1 MSSKDTNLPPQW
13 YDQNDESESTKRVH
27 SPSKRRSVELM
38 FSTPDTPDLRS
49 SETRKREKRVVF
61 LSCSKLMKSFSKIP
75 RDVLE
80 HDQTLFFFGGKKKW
94 IFPQNEKDRQERD
107 AQPGRDKH
115 MSTELKNLIERK
127 LKNGTCHFLKKAT
140 LKYKFYPGPKD
151 PEAYER
157 VSEWLVRLGHN
168 PLRLKKTYWM
178 YRSNLSRVEACKV
191 VRNIEGG
198 YHEYEE
204 VKLLLQKSCPGY
216 LLPILSW
223 RSSNESRI
231 REYLGMSPSDDD
243 EDDSSEY
250 SIGADED
257 GVELYRV

>member
-1 MSSKDTNLPPQW
+1 MSSKDTNVPPLW
-13 YDQNDESESTKRVH
+13 FDENDDESKKKVH
-27 SPSKRRSVELM
+27 SPSKSRSMELL
-38 FSTPDTPDLRS
+38 FSTPDTPAATCPPR
-49 SETRKREKRVVF
+49 RREKRVVF
-61 LSCSKLMKSFSKIP
+61 LSCTKLMKSFSKIP

-80 HDQTLFFFGGKKKW
+80 HEQTLFFFGGKKKW
-94 IFPQNEKDRQERD
+94 IFPQNENDRQERD
-107 AQPGRDKH
+107 SQPGRYKH
-115 MSTELKNLIERK
+115 MSAELKDLIERK
-127 LKNGTCHFLKKAT
+127 LKNGTCHFLKKDT

-168 PLRLKKTYWM
+168 PLRLEKTYWM

-198 YHEYEE
+198 YHEYEQ
-204 VKLLLQKSCPGY
+204 VKILLKKSCPGY

-231 REYLGMSPSDDD
+231 REYLGLHDDD
-243 EDDSSEY
+243 DDDDDGSSEY
-250 SIGADED
+250 SIGTDED